1 MTEMSQLE
9 KTETKFEPVPPPK
22 AKKAKKA
29 KTKKAAKAEK
39 GEKPKVKWASMIR
52 IDNDKLLAA
61 LRGEKNAKSVRT
73 ISEKFR
79 CTIGTA
85 KNSIFRAAEANPKL
99 KLGIVSKQEGKAG
112 VKSACYFFK

>member
-9 KTETKFEPVPPPK
+9 KTETKFEPVPTP
-22 AKKAKKA
+22 KAKKA
-29 KTKKAAKAEK
+29 KTKTKKVAK

-61 LRGEKNAKSVRT
+61 LRGEKNAKSVRA
-73 ISEKFR
+73 ISEKFH

-85 KNSIFRAAEANPKL
+85 KNSIFRVAEANPKL

-112 VKSACYFFK
+112 TKSACYFFK